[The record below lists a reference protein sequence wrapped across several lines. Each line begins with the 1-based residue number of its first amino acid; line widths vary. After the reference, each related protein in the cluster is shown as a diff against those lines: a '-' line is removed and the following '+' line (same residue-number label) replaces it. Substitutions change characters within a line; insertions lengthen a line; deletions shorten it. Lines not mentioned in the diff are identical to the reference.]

1 MGSPLAFPPIQSSRP
16 RFHAKKR
23 FGPVQGSE
31 EEEEGGEGVL
41 CICQRAS
48 EQGGQTHRVGGW
60 YAGLVGDFRGERRD
74 ETAEE
79 SWLVSTDTLCAQIG
93 LGVAQKVIVRE
104 TRKGVDS
111 RRGGGRKKG
120 RELVLRVFAAAFFSP
135 LARPVARSLARM
147 QGRH

>member
-1 MGSPLAFPPIQSSRP
+1 M
-16 RFHAKKR
+16 
-23 FGPVQGSE
+23 
-31 EEEEGGEGVL
+31 
-41 CICQRAS
+41 
-48 EQGGQTHRVGGW
+48 GGW

-104 TRKGVDS
+104 TRKGVDF
-111 RRGGGRKKG
+111 RCGGGRKKG

-135 LARPVARSLARM
+135 LARSPGRSLARM